1 MVICCKRQFV
11 FLDMLPANKLWLIK
25 LLHTAIWL
33 VLGSTVLYVLYSGI
47 TGHIT
52 GYSWWAVA
60 AIVVEGLV
68 LLLFKG
74 SCPLTVMA
82 RRYSASAKHNFD
94 IFLPEWLAHY
104 NKLIFTTL
112 FVIGL
117 LLMLVHTFV

>member
-1 MVICCKRQFV
+1 
-11 FLDMLPANKLWLIK
+11 MLPSNKLWLIK

-33 VLGSTVLYVLYSGI
+33 VLSSTVLYVLYSGI

-52 GYSWWAVA
+52 GYSWCAVA
-60 AIVVEGLV
+60 AIIVEGLV

-82 RRYSASAKHNFD
+82 RRYSDSAKHNFD

-112 FVIGL
+112 FAIGL

>member
-1 MVICCKRQFV
+1 MYYFAGM
-11 FLDMLPANKLWLIK
+11 DANAQRYLLLIK
-25 LLHTAIWL
+25 LLHTLIWL
-33 VLGSTVLYVLYSGI
+33 VLGTTVLYVLYSGI
-47 TGHIT
+47 TGHIIR
-52 GYSWWAVA
+52 YSWWAVA

-82 RRYSASAKHNFD
+82 RRYSSSTRHNFD

-112 FVIGL
+112 FAIGL
-117 LLMLVHTFV
+117 LLMLVHTFL